1 MDQHGRVVVAED
13 RRVSGSEQALA
24 ALLGLFTAGPIGA
37 AAALAAIRGVQGKW
51 GTWFLLG
58 VPAAMVINAF
68 CAGLFFGVTVL
79 INRSG
84 QPAQPSSQSQSHSQ
98 SPSAPI
104 PAGQAQRPAV
114 APAAATPRA
123 LVFYEAGTAVG
134 GQRVR
139 LDLAS
144 LRQGAGPAE
153 IDFVYYLG
161 EERIAAMANCPAGTW
176 VTRPELATHRPQSA
190 ATQAM
195 LDRVCQGA
203 APAGAPPATAVTTA
217 VVFDPPSNIRV
228 TPNGAILCSV
238 TVPQTIAIQ
247 GRRGDWYATDHCG
260 RPGFIHAGQVRL

>member
-68 CAGLFFGVTVL
+68 YAGLFFGVTVL

-114 APAAATPRA
+114 APAAAATRATATTAARA
-123 LVFYEAGTAVG
+123 LLAHLAGKHPGDSISLVRADKPAV
-134 GQRVR
+134 
-139 LDLAS
+139 
-144 LRQGAGPAE
+144 
-153 IDFVYYLG
+153 
-161 EERIAAMANCPAGTW
+161 
-176 VTRPELATHRPQSA
+176 
-190 ATQAM
+190 
-195 LDRVCQGA
+195 
-203 APAGAPPATAVTTA
+203 
-217 VVFDPPSNIRV
+217 
-228 TPNGAILCSV
+228 
-238 TVPQTIAIQ
+238 
-247 GRRGDWYATDHCG
+247 
-260 RPGFIHAGQVRL
+260 